1 MSSLKTTR
9 YPCGCKEFDGVLER
23 CHEHRI
29 KSAPRCATCRWWNKR
44 AHNEKLGSCEV
55 IQSGYNSDFDLP
67 QASTDSND
75 YDARLSTTYTFG
87 CVLHEEKEG

>member
-1 MSSLKTTR
+1 MKT
-9 YPCGCKEFDGVLER
+9 
-23 CHEHRI
+23 
-29 KSAPRCATCRWWNKR
+29 CATCRWWDKR

-75 YDARLSTTYTFG
+75 YDARLSVTYTFG